1 MRFLRNLRSR
11 VRSLF
16 DRERTER
23 DLSDELEDY
32 IQRQTERHLAH
43 GFSPDEARA
52 AGIRDVGG
60 VEQLKEECRDARG
73 TAFVENFLRDLRY
86 GLRVHLKNRGFFTTS
101 AMTLALGI
109 GVATTLFSVVESQL
123 WRPFPFPDSKQLAVL
138 FERNLK
144 QKWQQSGVSV
154 PDFADWRQRNHAFE
168 SLAAMEFGKRRN
180 FAANGFHDRPE
191 VSAISFGFF
200 ETLRVKPQAGRTFDA
215 TDEQPRKQTEAILS
229 GDLARRAFGSPN
241 AAIGKTIKLDGEPFL
256 VTGVLPDGFR
266 LDFFETADVYLP
278 LEVSY
283 GKSREARDLAV
294 VGRRRSGVSLSLA
307 SADMEGVARAIAAE
321 HPETNANFSAMV
333 WNLGDMIDPATRAWL
348 LFSFAFSV
356 FVLLIACANVAG
368 LQLMRSVVRQREF
381 AVREALGASRLTLLR
396 QAIAESAWI
405 ASAGAGFGILLAMW
419 SIRALRS
426 LPLESMLPRESE
438 LLLDGWSVA
447 FAVAISAGATFL
459 FGLAPRLSK
468 SAINLETALR
478 DSGRSASSSMGA
490 RFRIEFLAAA
500 QVALAFISLFGA
512 GLFVVS
518 NWDLQQIPLGFHPDG
533 LWTMQISLSGTNYS
547 NESQIKT
554 FYKRVAA
561 EASTTPDVRKFAL
574 SNSIPL
580 SGGSDVKFVRAD
592 EARPAHGQEPFAI
605 EHAVTPEYFDV
616 LQIPLLQG
624 RGFDVGDSD
633 ASPRVAIVNE
643 NFVQHHFPGEN
654 PIGKRLLILE
664 NLDSAAREGIV
675 EIVGVTANVRDVGLD
690 EVPFD
695 DLYFSLAQIAPRA
708 IYVTLKSSAPASV
721 APLLRRKFQHLDADQ
736 FVSDPKPLESYAT
749 RARHGGRLN
758 LWLIAIFADL
768 SLLLTAVA
776 LYGTVSFAV
785 AQRTREIGIRM
796 ALGAQRSSILGLTLG
811 RVLRLSVAGSI
822 CGFCAAFVI
831 GSLLGNAL
839 YMVPQEHNGVLYQVS
854 LHDPLS
860 FTCAALV
867 VLVCA
872 AVAGLAPAVRAAR
885 IDPHAALRCE

>member
-1 MRFLRNLRSR
+1 L
-11 VRSLF
+11 
-16 DRERTER
+16 
-23 DLSDELEDY
+23 
-32 IQRQTERHLAH
+32 
-43 GFSPDEARA
+43 
-52 AGIRDVGG
+52 
-60 VEQLKEECRDARG
+60 
-73 TAFVENFLRDLRY
+73 
-86 GLRVHLKNRGFFTTS
+86 
-101 AMTLALGI
+101 
-109 GVATTLFSVVESQL
+109 
-123 WRPFPFPDSKQLAVL
+123 
-138 FERNLK
+138 
-144 QKWQQSGVSV
+144 
-154 PDFADWRQRNHAFE
+154 
-168 SLAAMEFGKRRN
+168 
-180 FAANGFHDRPE
+180 
-191 VSAISFGFF
+191 
-200 ETLRVKPQAGRTFDA
+200 
-215 TDEQPRKQTEAILS
+215 
-229 GDLARRAFGSPN
+229 
-241 AAIGKTIKLDGEPFL
+241 
-256 VTGVLPDGFR
+256 
-266 LDFFETADVYLP
+266 
-278 LEVSY
+278 
-283 GKSREARDLAV
+283 
-294 VGRRRSGVSLSLA
+294 
-307 SADMEGVARAIAAE
+307 
-321 HPETNANFSAMV
+321 
-333 WNLGDMIDPATRAWL
+333 
-348 LFSFAFSV
+348 
-356 FVLLIACANVAG
+356 
-368 LQLMRSVVRQREF
+368 
-381 AVREALGASRLTLLR
+381 
-396 QAIAESAWI
+396 
-405 ASAGAGFGILLAMW
+405 
-419 SIRALRS
+419 
-426 LPLESMLPRESE
+426 
-438 LLLDGWSVA
+438 
-447 FAVAISAGATFL
+447 
-459 FGLAPRLSK
+459 
-468 SAINLETALR
+468 
-478 DSGRSASSSMGA
+478 
-490 RFRIEFLAAA
+490 LAAA

-605 EHAVTPEYFDV
+605 EHAITPEYFDV
-616 LQIPLLQG
+616 LRIPILRG
-624 RGFDVGDSD
+624 REFDGGDSD

-654 PIGKRLLILE
+654 PIGKRLLILG

-695 DLYFSLAQIAPRA
+695 DLYFPLAQTAPRA

-785 AQRTREIGIRM
+785 AQRTLEIGIRI
-796 ALGAQRSSILGLTLG
+796 ALGAQQSGILGLTLG

-831 GSLLGNAL
+831 GSMLGNAL